1 MIAGGWAVLV
11 RASDARGR
19 RDGAAG
25 RSATI
30 RGVVHVQIPGS
41 KSITA
46 RALLLAAAAE
56 GATTLVDPL
65 LSDDT
70 EAFVEALRALGYR
83 VEQGER
89 AGAGGVTHS
98 VWTIHGSARGPQV
111 DDVAVYCRDGAT
123 TARFLPAL
131 ATTGTGTFRFD
142 ASAQMRRRPMAP
154 LTDALSALGADLE
167 FPGEPDHHPVTVRG
181 TGALPGGAITLDA
194 GASSQFL
201 TALLLVAPLARDGM
215 TIEVTDL
222 VSVPYVRIT
231 TEMMRAFG
239 AEVGVAGRTYRVEPQ
254 AYAAREYA
262 IEPDASSASYF
273 FAAAALL
280 GESVT
285 VPQLGAGA
293 LQGDLAFVDVLE
305 RMGARVERS
314 ADATTVTGTGTLRG
328 MTVNM
333 RDISDTMPTLAAI
346 APFADAPVRIEDVA
360 NTRVK
365 ECDRLEACAT
375 NLRRAGI
382 RVETGHDWIEIH
394 PGTYRPVHVETF
406 RDHRIAMAFSI
417 AGLRA
422 QGLTLD
428 DPACVKKTFPT
439 FHDVLADSR
448 RRLGR

>member
-1 MIAGGWAVLV
+1 M
-11 RASDARGR
+11 
-19 RDGAAG
+19 
-25 RSATI
+25 
-30 RGVVHVQIPGS
+30 VHVQIPGS

-46 RALLLAAAAE
+46 RALLLAAAAGGE
-56 GATTLVDPL
+56 TTLVDPL

-70 EAFVEALRALGYR
+70 EAFVEGLRTLGYV
-83 VEQGER
+83 VEQGTR
-89 AGAGGVTHS
+89 TAGDVTSS
-98 VWTIHGSARGPQV
+98 VWTIHGSATGPQV
-111 DDVAVYCRDGAT
+111 DDASVYCRDGAT

-142 ASAQMRRRPMAP
+142 ASDQMRRRPMAP
-154 LTDALSALGADLE
+154 LTDALTELGAQLE
-167 FPGEPDHHPVTVRG
+167 FPGEPDHHPVTVVG
-181 TGALPGGAITLDA
+181 TGALPGGTVTLDA
-194 GASSQFL
+194 GTSSQFL

-239 AEVGVAGRTYRVEPQ
+239 VDVEVEGRTYRVRPQ
-254 AYAAREYA
+254 PYVAREYA

-280 GESVT
+280 GESIT
-285 VPQLGAGA
+285 VPHLGAGA
-293 LQGDLAFVDVLE
+293 LQGDLAFVDVLAQ
-305 RMGARVERS
+305 MGASVEKTES
-314 ADATTVTGTGTLRG
+314 ATTVTGTGTLRG
-328 MTVNM
+328 LTVNM

-346 APFADAPVRIEDVA
+346 APFAEGPVRIEDVY

-365 ECDRLEACAT
+365 ECDRLEACAS

-382 RVETGHDWIEIH
+382 HVETGHDWIEIY
-394 PGTYRPVHVETF
+394 PGEYQPVHVETF

-417 AGLRA
+417 AGLKA
-422 QGLTLD
+422 DGITLD

-439 FHDVLADSR
+439 FHDVLADTVA
-448 RRLGR
+448 RLRG